1 MKQGLQ
7 ALSLRALEKLAGWY
21 LPACVVAVQLIA
33 FLIGPSLLIAQ
44 NNARFSPQQF
54 GAGLGI
60 SSAGA
65 VLVLA
70 ALGAWTFLRT
80 RDARWRL
87 TEFFR
92 SGRSTVTP
100 EVEAR
105 AWKQVNALTR
115 GFVILSFILALLGQ
129 TVPLLGYLTWNRS
142 ITSSQALYVLL
153 GAFSATLG
161 GTTLAALLLDELL
174 RPARQILTPAG
185 FEAQLQGTAQFGL
198 ATKLLGLGAAL
209 VLISITLIAPIG
221 YRHTVLARDA
231 AGGPQALWSFQV
243 QSIVVSLLVLAL
255 GLLLS
260 YLIVR
265 SLTTPIFKM
274 VDAFQRIET
283 GDLSQRV
290 AISSGDEVGELAV
303 YFNHMIAR
311 LADLQQS
318 LEAQV
323 NERTAQLRATVE
335 VAHAVSALLDVD
347 ELATRV
353 VDVISNEFGYYY
365 VALFL
370 NDEPGQWAEL
380 RAATGDAGR
389 VLRLNK
395 HRLAI
400 GGRSMVGRAVSTREA
415 VVTMDTGSGE
425 VRFDNP
431 LLPYT
436 RSEIALPLVVGD
448 RVLGALDAQSTRE
461 SDFDPQ
467 DIETLRSM
475 ANQVATALENARLFQ
490 EARQSLQDMHA
501 IQRQYLLTSWKD
513 FAGEKG
519 AISYESGPEQP
530 ADTLTR
536 LSIPL
541 SLRDQR
547 IGEIDL
553 SADRDWTPEE
563 RSMIDAIAA
572 QAALALE
579 NARLVEES
587 QSSARRE
594 RLLAEITGRIWA
606 STTVEG
612 ILQTAA
618 REIGRAL
625 ESDEVTVELKAE

>member
-1 MKQGLQ
+1 M
-7 ALSLRALEKLAGWY
+7 
-21 LPACVVAVQLIA
+21 
-33 FLIGPSLLIAQ
+33 
-44 NNARFSPQQF
+44 
-54 GAGLGI
+54 
-60 SSAGA
+60 
-65 VLVLA
+65 
-70 ALGAWTFLRT
+70 
-80 RDARWRL
+80 
-87 TEFFR
+87 
-92 SGRSTVTP
+92 
-100 EVEAR
+100 
-105 AWKQVNALTR
+105 
-115 GFVILSFILALLGQ
+115 
-129 TVPLLGYLTWNRS
+129 
-142 ITSSQALYVLL
+142 
-153 GAFSATLG
+153 
-161 GTTLAALLLDELL
+161 
-174 RPARQILTPAG
+174 LTPG
-185 FEAQLQGTAQFGL
+185 VFEAQLQGTAQFSL
-198 ATKLLGLGAAL
+198 AAKLLGLGAAL

-221 YRHTVLARDA
+221 YRHTVLAMDSA
-231 AGGPQALWSFQV
+231 GGGPQALWSFQV
-243 QSIVVSLLVLAL
+243 QSITASLLILAL

-265 SLTTPIFKM
+265 SLTTPIYRM
-274 VDAFQRIET
+274 VDAFQRIEN

-290 AISSGDEVGELAV
+290 AVSSGDEVGELAV

-323 NERTAQLRATVE
+323 KERTAQLRATVE
-335 VAHAVSALLDVD
+335 VAHAVGALLDVD
-347 ELATRV
+347 ELAERV
-353 VDVISNEFGYYY
+353 VSVISNEFGYYY

-370 NDEPGQWAEL
+370 NDEAGQWAEL

-389 VLRLNK
+389 VLRANK

-415 VVTMDTGSGE
+415 VVAMDTGSGQ

-467 DIETLRSM
+467 DIDTLRSM

-490 EARQSLQDMHA
+490 EARQSLQDMRA
-501 IQRQYLLTSWKD
+501 IQRQYLLSSWKD

-519 AISYESGPEQP
+519 TISYESGPEE
-530 ADTLTR
+530 AVDSLSR

-541 SLRDQR
+541 SLREQR

-553 SADRDWTPEE
+553 SADRDWTAEE
-563 RSMIDAIAA
+563 RSLIEAIAA

-587 QSSARRE
+587 QSAARRE